1 MLSCLCFLLLTLSY
15 ALGLH
20 ELAVFFSF
28 FALTAGAADGL
39 VAEG

>member
-20 ELAVFFSF
+20 ELAVFFF
-28 FALTAGAADGL
+28 LLCFDG
-39 VAEG
+39 GSS